1 MHFTHSLTHSL
12 SVTRLL
18 TRSLA
23 HSLAQVDVTAD
34 SVLLSGVRGRRSKQE
49 MFFKSYGNVPEGN
62 AVVMEIPFSALGSAP
77 TAASATWEERW
88 NGNTF
93 EFITAKAARPGPD
106 GGVLVLLWGEEASGS
121 LQLFDAQRRSVW
133 GPTKYGETHGEATDV
148 AVSRDG
154 GSAAISGH
162 GGDGEALFGKMTS
175 VRLADGTLEWSKE
188 FAICDPAAYPTCKA
202 IFNECW
208 GVQPAADG
216 DGFVMACGA
225 GIENCD
231 LLTGEN
237 LRQCQRDRP
246 VAADPRPG
254 AQPRPPAVWMSLIVR
269 AAANGQLRWQ
279 RIEQWRESGAPRVG
293 QPGWEPHSSASEFA
307 IAMRDGKYAFVQDE
321 VIGVGLMLYDSG
333 A

>member
-1 MHFTHSLTHSL
+1 MNGANGQTRWVYKHGINGKDDVINAVAELPGGDLLLAGYQTIGNVAKRSLVRVSPSERRVVWTATDFGDAQGSHGAWEMVRTSLTRLLTHSL
-12 SVTRLL
+12 SVARLP

-34 SVLLSGVRGRRSKQE
+34 SVLLSGGRGRRSKQE

-154 GSAAISGH
+154 GSAGSSA
-162 GGDGEALFGKMTS
+162 
-175 VRLADGTLEWSKE
+175 
-188 FAICDPAAYPTCKA
+188 
-202 IFNECW
+202 
-208 GVQPAADG
+208 AADG
-216 DGFVMACGA
+216 GSSPGTSIQRASLTDGVRGAVM
-225 GIENCD
+225 
-231 LLTGEN
+231 
-237 LRQCQRDRP
+237 
-246 VAADPRPG
+246 
-254 AQPRPPAVWMSLIVR
+254 S
-269 AAANGQLRWQ
+269 
-279 RIEQWRESGAPRVG
+279 
-293 QPGWEPHSSASEFA
+293 
-307 IAMRDGKYAFVQDE
+307 
-321 VIGVGLMLYDSG
+321 
-333 A
+333 